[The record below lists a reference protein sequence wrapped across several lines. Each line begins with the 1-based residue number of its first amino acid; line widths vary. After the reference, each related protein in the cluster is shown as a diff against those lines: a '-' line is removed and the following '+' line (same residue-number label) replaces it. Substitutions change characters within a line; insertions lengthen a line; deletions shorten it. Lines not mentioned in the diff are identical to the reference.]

1 MGNGGRVGRID
12 GFDGQGTQKGLNPA
26 HNPSSFPGGSEGD
39 GHPRKKHLF
48 FVSWT
53 GVLKI
58 QPENPESWALQ
69 KTPLGTSF
77 IPPHILLLLSF
88 LQQILGELLLYARHL
103 I

>member
-77 IPPHILLLLSF
+77 IPPHILHRQGSA
-88 LQQILGELLLYARHL
+88 I
-103 I
+103 